1 MQTFLI
7 TGSDEKGRVEKFE
20 NLINKKISSLANNPD
35 FLFLQTGE
43 SSIGIDEIRNLQ
55 NGLSRKPFQEKMIT
69 VLIKEAQNLT
79 TEAQNCLLKTL
90 EEPNP
95 ASQIFLTAPDTS
107 WLLPTI
113 VSRCQIIH
121 LPLKSQIQIDEKE
134 SQKIGELLNSLLNS
148 SPAKRFKIAEEEG
161 IAKDRQSAILWLD
174 KLTFVI
180 RKQLLDLHQPATKDQ
195 SPPNILISQYL
206 TLLRSINHFKSYLS
220 ANCNVR
226 LTIEN
231 FLLLALST
239 PGVD

>member
-1 MQTFLI
+1 MQSFLI

-20 NLINKKISSLANNPD
+20 NFIGKKISSLINNPD

-43 SSIGIDEIRNLQ
+43 NSIGIDEIRNLQ
-55 NGLSRKPFQEKMIT
+55 NELSLKPFQEKLIT
-69 VLIKEAQNLT
+69 VFIKEAQNLT

-95 ASQIFLTAPDTS
+95 ASLIILTAPDTS
-107 WLLPTI
+107 WLSPTI

-121 LPLKSQIQIDEKE
+121 LPLKSQIQVNENE
-134 SQKIGELLNSLLNS
+134 SQRIVELLNLLLNS

-161 IAKDRQSAILWLD
+161 IAKDRQTATLWLD
-174 KLTFVI
+174 KLTLVV
-180 RKQLLDLHQPATKDQ
+180 RKQLLAAYQPTIKDQ
-195 SPPNILISQYL
+195 PPPDILISQYL
-206 TLLRSINHFKSYLS
+206 NILRSINRFKSYLS

-231 FLLLALST
+231 FLLST